1 MTKKNVIET
10 KTFVEGE
17 KIYSHND
24 LSDFI
29 YLIESGEVK
38 ILSKNGLELGLLGEG
53 EIFGEVGHIIK
64 TPRTVSAIAT
74 KKSLIKII
82 HERVL
87 VQKMNDSDPL
97 LSAIIRGLSLRIGDA
112 NELAEKYWIE
122 RNIYKSIKE

>member
-64 TPRTVSAIAT
+64 SPRTVSAIAT

-87 VQKMNDSDPL
+87 VQKMNDADPL
-97 LSAIIRGLSLRIGDA
+97 LCAIIRGLSLRIGDA

>member
-1 MTKKNVIET
+1 MAKKNVIET

-64 TPRTVSAIAT
+64 SPRTVSAIAT

-87 VQKMNDSDPL
+87 VQKMNNADPL
-97 LSAIIRGLSLRIGDA
+97 LCAIIRGLSLRIGDA

>member
-1 MTKKNVIET
+1 MAKKNVIET

-17 KIYSHND
+17 KIYSHNE

-64 TPRTVSAIAT
+64 SPRTVSAIAT

-87 VQKMNDSDPL
+87 VQKMNDADPL
-97 LSAIIRGLSLRIGDA
+97 LCAIIRGLSLRIGDA

>member
-17 KIYSHND
+17 KIYSHNE

-64 TPRTVSAIAT
+64 SPRTVSAMAT

-87 VQKMNDSDPL
+87 VEKMNDADPL
-97 LSAIIRGLSLRIGDA
+97 LCAIIRGLSLRIGDA

>member
-38 ILSKNGLELGLLGEG
+38 ILSKNGLELGVLGEG

-64 TPRTVSAIAT
+64 SPRTVSAIAT

-82 HERVL
+82 HEKVL
-87 VQKMNDSDPL
+87 VQKMNDGDPL
-97 LSAIIRGLSLRIGDA
+97 LCAIIRGLSLRIGDA

-122 RNIYKSIKE
+122 KNIYKSIKE

>member
-87 VQKMNDSDPL
+87 VQKMNDLDPL

>member
-64 TPRTVSAIAT
+64 SPRTVSAIAT

>member
-1 MTKKNVIET
+1 MAKKNVIET

-17 KIYSHND
+17 KIYSHNE

-64 TPRTVSAIAT
+64 SPRTVSAIAT

-87 VQKMNDSDPL
+87 VQKMNNADPL
-97 LSAIIRGLSLRIGDA
+97 LCAIIRGLSLRIGDA

>member
-17 KIYSHND
+17 KIYSHNE

-64 TPRTVSAIAT
+64 SPRTVSAIAT

-87 VQKMNDSDPL
+87 VQKMNDADPL
-97 LSAIIRGLSLRIGDA
+97 LCAIIRGLSLRIGDA

>member
-1 MTKKNVIET
+1 MVKKNVIET

-17 KIYSHND
+17 KIYSHNE

-64 TPRTVSAIAT
+64 SPRTVSAIAT

-87 VQKMNDSDPL
+87 VQKMNDADPL
-97 LSAIIRGLSLRIGDA
+97 LCAIIRGLSLRIGDA